1 MPTVALTEASC
12 QVWTYNKRA
21 AFVLSVTEKGRP
33 VMDHIKLQRL
43 HQILFNLVDNHDDGI
58 INIKH
63 VSCQARVEGSLAG
76 TRCACSV
83 PLEPPPSRSRLL
95 AQHVQGSQDT
105 AV

>member
-1 MPTVALTEASC
+1 MCMRWFAETSLW

-33 VMDHIKLQRL
+33 VVDNIKLQRL

-63 VSCQARVEGSLAG
+63 VSTHSSL
-76 TRCACSV
+76 S
-83 PLEPPPSRSRLL
+83 
-95 AQHVQGSQDT
+95 
-105 AV
+105 